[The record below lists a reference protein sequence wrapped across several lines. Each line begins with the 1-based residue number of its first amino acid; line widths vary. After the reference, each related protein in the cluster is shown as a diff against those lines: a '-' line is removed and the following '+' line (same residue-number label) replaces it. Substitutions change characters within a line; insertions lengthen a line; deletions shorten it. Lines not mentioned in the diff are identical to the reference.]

1 MEFKGYDKN
10 FSLEGKVAIVTG
22 AAKGIGKAIALLF
35 AEKGA
40 DIVLVDMDKDTSKV
54 ASEIDSLGRK
64 SLVVL
69 QDLTDF
75 ANLNRIVDEAINKFG
90 KIDILVNNAGIAQVD
105 FVEDIP
111 ESYWDETM
119 AVNSKAPFLLTQMV
133 GKEMIKKKYGKIVNI
148 ASIAGTIAFEK
159 HAVYCAS
166 KAAVILF
173 SRVFAME
180 WGKHGITVNTI
191 SPIVTLTEMGR
202 KVWVGNVAEET
213 LKTIPVGRFNY
224 PEEIAAGA
232 LYLAADAS
240 NTVTGLDLVID
251 GGYSIK

>member
-10 FSLEGKVAIVTG
+10 FNLDGKTALVTG
-22 AAKGIGKAIALLF
+22 GAKGIGKAIALLF

-40 DIVLVDMDKDTSKV
+40 DIVLVDMDKEVNKV
-54 ASEIDSLGRK
+54 ASEIEKMGRK
-64 SLVVL
+64 SLAVI
-69 QDLTDF
+69 QNLTDF
-75 ANLNRIVDEAINKFG
+75 ANLGKIVSESIKKFG

-105 FVEDIP
+105 YAEEIP
-111 ESYWDETM
+111 ENYWDETV
-119 AVNSKAPFLLTQMV
+119 AINSKVPFMLTQLV
-133 GKEMIKKKYGKIVNI
+133 GKEMIKRKYGKIINI
-148 ASIAGTIAFEK
+148 ASIAGSIAFEK

-173 SRVFAME
+173 SKVFAME

-191 SPIVTLTEMGR
+191 SPIVTLTEMG
-202 KVWVGNVAEET
+202 KKIWVGEVAKET

-240 NTVTGLDLVID
+240 NTVTGMDLVID

>member
-1 MEFKGYDKN
+1 MEFNGYDKS
-10 FSLEGKVAIVTG
+10 FSLAGKVAVVTG
-22 AAKGIGKAIALLF
+22 AAKGIGKAISLLF

-40 DIVLVDMDKDTSKV
+40 DIVLVDMDKEANSV
-54 ASEIDSLGRK
+54 AADIENMGRK
-64 SLVVL
+64 CLTMI

-75 ANLNRIVDEAINKFG
+75 KNLHKIVDESVKKFK

-105 FVEDIP
+105 LVENIP
-111 ESYWDETM
+111 EKYWDETM
-119 AVNSKAPFLLTQMV
+119 AVNSKAPFILTQLV
-133 GKEMIKKKYGKIVNI
+133 GKEMIKRKYGKIINI

-173 SRVFAME
+173 SRVFAIE
-180 WGKHGITVNTI
+180 WGKYGITVNTI
-191 SPIVTLTEMGR
+191 SPIVTLTEMGK
-202 KVWVGNVAEET
+202 KVWVGKVAEDT

-240 NTVTGLDLVID
+240 NTVTGMDLVID

>member
-10 FSLEGKVAIVTG
+10 FSLEGKVAVVTG

-40 DIVLVDMDKDTSKV
+40 DIVLVDMDEETKNI
-54 ASEIDSLGRK
+54 ASEIKKFGRK
-64 SLVVL
+64 SLPVI
-69 QDLTDF
+69 QNLTDYK
-75 ANLNRIVDEAINKFG
+75 NLNKIVDASIKEFE

-105 FVEDIP
+105 FVENIP
-111 ESYWDETM
+111 ENFWDETM
-119 AVNSKAPFLLTQMV
+119 AVNAKAPFMLTQLV
-133 GKEMIKKKYGKIVNI
+133 GKEMIKRKYGKIINI

-173 SRVFAME
+173 SRVFAIE
-180 WGKHGITVNTI
+180 WGKYGITVNTI
-191 SPIVTLTEMGR
+191 SPIVTLTEMGK
-202 KVWVGNVAEET
+202 KVWVGKAAKET
-213 LKTIPVGRFNY
+213 LKTIPIGRFNY

-232 LYLAADAS
+232 LYLATDAS
-240 NTVTGLDLVID
+240 NTVTGMDLVID

>member
-10 FSLEGKVAIVTG
+10 FGLAGKVALVTG
-22 AAKGIGKAIALLF
+22 SAKGIGKAISLLF

-40 DIVLVDMDKDTSKV
+40 DIIAVDMDEEVKKV
-54 ASEIDSLGRK
+54 AAEIEKLGRK
-64 SLVVL
+64 CLPVT
-69 QDLTDF
+69 QDLTDYK
-75 ANLNRIVDEAINKFG
+75 NLNKLVQAGIKEFG

-111 ESYWDETM
+111 ENFWDETM
-119 AVNSKAPFLLTQMV
+119 AVNAKAPFILTQLV
-133 GKEMIKKKYGKIVNI
+133 GKEMIKKKSGKIINI

-173 SRVFAME
+173 SRVCAIE

-191 SPIVTLTEMGR
+191 SPIVTLTEMG
-202 KVWVGNVAEET
+202 KKIWVGEVAKET

-232 LYLAADAS
+232 LYFAADAS
-240 NTVTGLDLVID
+240 NTVTGMDLVID
-251 GGYSIK
+251 GGYSVK

>member
-22 AAKGIGKAIALLF
+22 AAKGIGKAISLLF

-40 DIVLVDMDKDTSKV
+40 DIVLVDMDEDAKKV
-54 ASEIDSLGRK
+54 ASEIEDMGSK
-64 SLVVL
+64 SLVIL

-75 ANLNRIVDEAINKFG
+75 ANLKSIVDGTINKFG

-105 FVEDIP
+105 FVENIP
-111 ESYWDETM
+111 ENYWDETM
-119 AVNSKAPFLLTQMV
+119 AVNSKAPFLLTQLV

-173 SRVFAME
+173 SRVFAIE

-191 SPIVTLTEMGR
+191 SPIVTLTEMGK
-202 KVWVGNVAEET
+202 KVWVGKVAEDT

-240 NTVTGLDLVID
+240 NTVTGMDLVID